1 MFESL
6 THFLDGKDTAPKTL
20 SWQNEEVKH
29 FVQSFIRSRITN
41 CEPYCDVVRQGVI
54 TVRVGS
60 SLFHQEVLL
69 LQHDLSQQLW
79 QEGQYKLKTLQVTW

>member
-6 THFLDGKDTAPKTL
+6 SNFLDGKEKTKEAL
-20 SWQNEEVKH
+20 SWQNEDVKH
-29 FVQSFIRSRITN
+29 FVQSFLRGRITN
-41 CEPYCDVVRQGVI
+41 CEPYCDVIRQGVI

-60 SLFHQEVLL
+60 ALFHQEVLL

-79 QEGQYKLKTLQVTW
+79 EEGKYKLKTLQVTW